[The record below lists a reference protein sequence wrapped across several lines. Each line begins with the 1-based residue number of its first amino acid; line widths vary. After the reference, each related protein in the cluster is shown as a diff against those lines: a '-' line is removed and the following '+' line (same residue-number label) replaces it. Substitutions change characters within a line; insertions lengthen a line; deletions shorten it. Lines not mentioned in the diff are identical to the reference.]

1 MIREKIFP
9 LRGRRP
15 RSGNVFENHFLNR
28 DNLGKMQLKTR
39 KNGSSS
45 IKLEHYMKQ
54 MALFCFPVH
63 FQENSKFNRKK
74 IFFLVQEAEKQK
86 FRFRSGIF
94 FPVEVLAHLH
104 STYVLKCLSLYWNFF
119 FLSNFKFS

>member
-1 MIREKIFP
+1 MIQEKNFP

-45 IKLEHYMKQ
+45 IELEQYTKQ
-54 MALFCFPVH
+54 MALFCFPVD
-63 FQENSKFNRKK
+63 FQENSKFDRKK
-74 IFFLVQEAEKQK
+74 SFSSSRSGNFFFPVLEAEKK
-86 FRFRSGIF
+86 FFQ
-94 FPVEVLAHLH
+94 
-104 STYVLKCLSLYWNFF
+104 
-119 FLSNFKFS
+119 

>member
-1 MIREKIFP
+1 MIQENNFP

-45 IKLEHYMKQ
+45 IELEQYMKQ
-54 MALFCFPVH
+54 MALSCFPVD

-74 IFFLVQEAEKQK
+74 KFSSRSGKKINRKSHDFKQK
-86 FRFRSGIF
+86 
-94 FPVEVLAHLH
+94 
-104 STYVLKCLSLYWNFF
+104 
-119 FLSNFKFS
+119 

>member
-1 MIREKIFP
+1 MIQEKIFP

-45 IKLEHYMKQ
+45 IELEQYTKQ
-54 MALFCFPVH
+54 IALLCFPVD
-63 FQENSKFNRKK
+63 FQENSKNRKK
-74 IFFLVQEAEKQK
+74 KFSSSRSGKFF
-86 FRFRSGIF
+86 FRF
-94 FPVEVLAHLH
+94 
-104 STYVLKCLSLYWNFF
+104 
-119 FLSNFKFS
+119 